1 MSDLVFSTER
11 LDLVAGTVDHLWIEL
26 DAPERL
32 GEMLGAEVPPG
43 WPPGAYDRD
52 AITFFLEKLNEG
64 GPAVAGWYGWYAIR
78 RAPAVAPSTDEAS
91 TPPLKRDDTPP
102 QDGAG
107 TPPLKKDGTPSQ
119 DGADTPSLKAALV
132 GTIGYFGPP
141 SADGVVEIGYSVAAS
156 HRERGYAT
164 EMVRAMTARA
174 LATQG
179 VTSVVAEAHEFNVAS
194 LKVLERAGF
203 VKVGAGRDPGHL
215 RLRFSGA
222 IETLFP
228 GGPPAQHSR

>member
-78 RAPAVAPSTDEAS
+78 RATAVAPSTDEAS
-91 TPPLKRDDTPP
+91 TPLLKRDGTPSLE
-102 QDGAG
+102 GAG

-119 DGADTPSLKAALV
+119 DGDGTPSLKAALV

-141 SADGVVEIGYSVAAS
+141 SADGVVEIGYSVAVS

-174 LATQG
+174 LATKG

>member
-78 RAPAVAPSTDEAS
+78 RATAVTPSTDEAS
-91 TPPLKRDDTPP
+91 TPPLKRDDTPSLE
-102 QDGAG
+102 GAG
-107 TPPLKKDGTPSQ
+107 TPPLKKDGTPAQ
-119 DGADTPSLKAALV
+119 DGDGTPSLKAALV

-141 SADGVVEIGYSVAAS
+141 SADGIVEIGYSVAVS

>member
-1 MSDLVFSTER
+1 MSKLAVSTER
-11 LDLVAGTVDHLWIEL
+11 LDLLASTVDHLWVEL

-43 WPPGAYDRD
+43 WPPGLYDRD
-52 AITFFLEKLNEG
+52 AITFFLEKLAEG
-64 GPAVAGWYGWYAIR
+64 GPAAEGWYGWYAIR
-78 RAPAVAPSTDEAS
+78 RATAGALS
-91 TPPLKRDDTPP
+91 

-107 TPPLKKDGTPSQ
+107 
-119 DGADTPSLKAALV
+119 TPSLKAALV

-141 SADGVVEIGYSVAAS
+141 STDGVVEIGYSVAAS

-174 LATQG
+174 LGIQG

-215 RLRFSGA
+215 RLQFRGA
-222 IETLFP
+222 D
-228 GGPPAQHSR
+228 SR